1 MSKRRKPRI
10 ISASRHGIRRNAV
23 SRGAQRALAG
33 LTSAGYRAE
42 MVGGCVR
49 DLLRGASPKDFDIS
63 TNARPEQVRELFRS
77 SRIIGRR
84 FLIVQIRF
92 SGEFVEITTYR
103 MMPNTA
109 NQAGRRRTVSQRG
122 RILRDNRFGTIDQD
136 AFRRDFTMNA
146 LYLRA
151 GDFAI
156 LDYVNGYRD
165 IQDRVIRTIGK
176 PSVRFREDPVR
187 MLRAIRFAATLDFDI
202 EPNTGAAI
210 QPLSHML
217 EDIPRAR
224 LADELKK
231 LLFGGYAQKFFQL
244 SMRFGL
250 FSRLFPVYSM
260 KFSEASE
267 PAAFRLISLL
277 FESMDMRFRSGEPL
291 SVAYTFATILWPKY
305 KKSLHPSVRYKKPA
319 RQRGSR
325 VANQILSAQAARIHI
340 PAHHRLRILEIWELQ
355 HRLERENPL
364 TSGVYNHRCFR
375 AALRLFTLRSKV
387 DEVDSKAVKKW
398 KIGEEQRAVR

>member
-1 MSKRRKPRI
+1 MSKRRKPKI
-10 ISASRHGIRRNAV
+10 IPAREHGIDRDVV
-23 SRGAQRALAG
+23 SRGAQLTLSG
-33 LTSAGYRAE
+33 LTGAGYRAE

-84 FLIVQIRF
+84 FLIVQVRV

-109 NQAGRRRTVSQRG
+109 NQPGRRRTVSQQG

-151 GDFAI
+151 SDFAI
-156 LDYVNGYRD
+156 LDYVNGYQD
-165 IQDRVIRTIGK
+165 IQNRVIRTIGK

-187 MLRAIRFAATLDFDI
+187 MLRAIRFAATLGFDI

-210 QPLSHML
+210 RPLSHML
-217 EDIPRAR
+217 ADIPKAR

-231 LLFGGYAQKFFQL
+231 MLFGGYAKEFFQL

-260 KFSEASE
+260 KFSNETE
-267 PAAFRLISLL
+267 PVAVKLISLL
-277 FESMDMRFRSGEPL
+277 FESMDLRFRSGEPL
-291 SVAYTFATILWPKY
+291 STAYTFASILWPKF
-305 KKSLHPSVRYKKPA
+305 KESLHHAPRNKKPTL
-319 RQRGSR
+319 RRGAR

-340 PAHHRLRILEIWELQ
+340 PAHYRLRILEIWELQ
-355 HRLERENPL
+355 QRLERENPS

-387 DEVDSKAVKKW
+387 DEVDSKLAEKW
-398 KIGEEQRAVR
+398 KISAERRAVR

>member
-10 ISASRHGIRRNAV
+10 ISASEHGIDRSVV
-23 SRGAQRALAG
+23 SRGAQLTLAG
-33 LTSAGYRAE
+33 LTEAGFRAE

-84 FLIVQIRF
+84 FLIVQVGI

-109 NQAGRRRTVSQRG
+109 NQAGGRRTVSRQG

-151 GDFAI
+151 SDFAI
-156 LDYVNGYRD
+156 LDYVNGYQD

-187 MLRAIRFAATLDFDI
+187 MLRAIRFAAALDFDI
-202 EPNTGAAI
+202 EPKTGAAI
-210 QPLSHML
+210 RPLSHML

-231 LLFGGYAQKFFQL
+231 LLFGGYAQEFFQL

-250 FSRLFPVYSM
+250 FSRLFPVYSK
-260 KFSEASE
+260 KFSNATE
-267 PAAFRLISLL
+267 PAAVQLINLL
-277 FESMDMRFRSGEPL
+277 FESMDMRFRSGETL
-291 SVAYTFATILWPKY
+291 STAYTFATILWPKF
-305 KKSLHPSVRYKKPA
+305 KQFLHHVPRSKKPIQ
-319 RQRGSR
+319 QRGTR
-325 VANQILSAQAARIHI
+325 VANQILSTQAARIHI
-340 PAHHRLRILEIWELQ
+340 PPHYRLRILEIWELQ
-355 HRLERENPL
+355 QRLERENPSS
-364 TSGVYNHRCFR
+364 SGVYNHRCFR
-375 AALRLFTLRSKV
+375 AALRLFTLRSKI
-387 DEVDSKAVKKW
+387 DEVDSKVAEQW
-398 KIGEEQRAVR
+398 KIGQERRASR